1 MNAVNEGINT
11 LKKDTPKLSI
21 RDGAYWDY
29 AMGNVGDDV
38 LAKDSPYLL
47 LYGERKFLYSY
58 LYN

>member
-1 MNAVNEGINT
+1 MHAVNEGINT

-47 LYGERKFLYSY
+47 LYGERKFLYS
-58 LYN
+58 